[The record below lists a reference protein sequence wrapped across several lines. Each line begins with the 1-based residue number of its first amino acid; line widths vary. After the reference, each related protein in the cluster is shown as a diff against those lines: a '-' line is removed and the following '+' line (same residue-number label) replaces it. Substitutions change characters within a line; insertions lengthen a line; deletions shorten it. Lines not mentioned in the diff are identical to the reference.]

1 VADTASVTVWIQQLH
16 AGNSLAAQK
25 LWEGYFHRLVGL
37 ARGKLRT
44 LPRRGAD
51 EEDVALSAFDSFF
64 RGVEKGRFPQ
74 LDDRD
79 DLWQILLMITERK
92 AFDLVEHEGRQKRD
106 WRRNQSAD
114 AESGKLDLAGRE
126 PDPAFA
132 AQVAEECEKL
142 LMKLGDASLRL
153 IAVRKMEGYTN
164 EEIAKELGCSLVTVE
179 RRLRLIRR
187 EWDGRENG

>member
-1 VADTASVTVWIQQLH
+1 MSEAASVSIWIHQLR
-16 AGNSLAAQK
+16 AGDSRAAQK

-44 LPRRGAD
+44 MPRRGAD

-64 RGVEKGRFPQ
+64 RGVELGRFPQ

-79 DLWQILLMITERK
+79 DLWQVLLMITERK
-92 AFDLVEHEGRQKRD
+92 AIDLLQHEGREKRD
-106 WRRNQSAD
+106 WRRNQPAGP
-114 AESGKLDLAGRE
+114 ESGKSDLAGRE

-142 LMKLGDASLRL
+142 LMKLADANLRL
-153 IAVRKMEGYTN
+153 IAVRKMEGFTN
-164 EEIAKELGCSLVTVE
+164 KEIAAELGCSLVTVE
-179 RRLRLIRR
+179 RRLRLIRL
-187 EWDGRENG
+187 EWEGQGSD

>member
-1 VADTASVTVWIQQLH
+1 MSESASVTVWIQQLH

-37 ARGKLRT
+37 ARAKLRT
-44 LPRRGAD
+44 MPRRGAD

-64 RGVEKGRFPQ
+64 RGVERGRFPR
-74 LDDRD
+74 LDDRH

-92 AFDLVEHEGRQKRD
+92 AIDLKQHEGRDKRD
-106 WRRNQSAD
+106 WRRIQAASD
-114 AESGKLDLAGRE
+114 DLPMDVASRE

-142 LMKLGDASLRL
+142 LAQLADDQLRT
-153 IAVRKMEGYTN
+153 IAVRKMEGFTN
-164 EEIAKELGCSLVTVE
+164 KEIAEELGCSLVTVE
-179 RRLRLIRR
+179 RRLRLIRL
-187 EWDGRENG
+187 EWEGQGGD